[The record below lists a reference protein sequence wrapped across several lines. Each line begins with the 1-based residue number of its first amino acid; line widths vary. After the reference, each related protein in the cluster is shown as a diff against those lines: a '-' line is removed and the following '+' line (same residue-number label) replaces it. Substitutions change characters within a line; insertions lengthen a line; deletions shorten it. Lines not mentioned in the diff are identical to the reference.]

1 MRQYKQKWYAGD
13 TISVAIGQGYNL
25 STPLQLA
32 FATMIIANDGKAY
45 LPRLVKQVQN
55 SQTGDIEDIP
65 AKLLYNLNL
74 RPKNIEIVKNALVGV
89 TRPGG
94 TAAKA
99 SINAAYTFAGK
110 TGTSQVIG
118 IKQGE
123 RYNEK
128 SINERHRDHAMFIAY
143 APAEAPKIALAV
155 LVENAG
161 TGGSTAAPIARQVFD
176 HFLLGQ
182 LPEPTTAESDESDA
196 NHAHEHH

>member
-1 MRQYKQKWYAGD
+1 MVD
-13 TISVAIGQGYNL
+13 
-25 STPLQLA
+25 
-32 FATMIIANDGKAY
+32 
-45 LPRLVKQVQN
+45 
-55 SQTGDIEDIP
+55 
-65 AKLLYNLNL
+65 
-74 RPKNIEIVKNALVGV
+74 V

-143 APAEAPKIALAV
+143 APAEDPKIALAV
-155 LVENAG
+155 LVENTG

-176 HFLLGQ
+176 YFLLGK
-182 LPEPTTAESDESDA
+182 PTESTIAQITESAE
-196 NHAHEHH
+196 EHIHDHL